1 MGAKVGP
8 GQRRTLPAGLT
19 EFLAADEGFTLLE
32 IVCVVAIL
40 AMLAAIVLPAISR
53 GTSQARLEAYAIE
66 TARLLKEDRNA
77 AIRRRVEVAT
87 AVDAMSRLVRSGA
100 TGRVVHMP
108 DDVAVDAMLAVRC
121 NQRLGGTTIDFF
133 PSGMSCGGTIALTR
147 AGVGYQIRVNW
158 LTGGVEI
165 VSAKAL

>member
-1 MGAKVGP
+1 MGAKVGR

-32 IVCVVAIL
+32 IVCVVAIV

-77 AIRRRVEVAT
+77 AIRRRVQVAT
-87 AVDAMSRLVRSGA
+87 AVDPMSRLVRSGA
-100 TGRVVHMP
+100 TGRVVHIP
-108 DDVAVDAMLAVRC
+108 DDVAVDVASEPIKRGRGFGDQARKGEQQTVLLNHVMH
-121 NQRLGGTTIDFF
+121 
-133 PSGMSCGGTIALTR
+133 TIASDLPL
-147 AGVGYQIRVNW
+147 VNNTSGANTTCF
-158 LTGGVEI
+158 LPITQ
-165 VSAKAL
+165 